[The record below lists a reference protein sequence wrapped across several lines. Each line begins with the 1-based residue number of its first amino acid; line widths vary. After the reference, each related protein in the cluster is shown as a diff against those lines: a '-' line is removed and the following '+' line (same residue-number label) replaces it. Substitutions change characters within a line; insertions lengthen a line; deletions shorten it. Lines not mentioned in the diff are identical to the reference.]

1 MRRFQ
6 KKLLISGMMFI
17 FTLGML
23 TGCGKHAGAG
33 DNSKEK
39 DSDKDVELNIMLW
52 DQDYDESVFK
62 AFEKK
67 TGIHVNINYIDNTDT
82 IISKLIQGNADYD
95 LLDLESAYIKSF
107 VDNDLLVELNH
118 SNIENEKYIREE
130 YYKGY
135 TGDEEMK
142 YAIPMTAP
150 IYTCIIYNKETCPIE
165 ITKFEDLAN
174 PALKNQVCMVNS
186 TISLFGMALQSLGY
200 KADSANED
208 EISEAAE
215 LLTKIKSNV
224 KAFVGES
231 AIPNLENGE
240 CSVAYCWDYMNLC
253 NMSKENWDKYEVAV
267 IPGGAECCIQCL
279 AIPSSSKHV
288 EETEELI
295 NFLLEPE
302 QYAVSTNAFGT
313 EPVLKEECLAEY
325 VEPGFYEN
333 PAIQKNAELY
343 EDSWKIAIDDE
354 QINILDSYYT
364 KLMSGSA

>member
-6 KKLLISGMMFI
+6 KKLLIIGMMLI
-17 FTLGML
+17 FTLSML
-23 TGCGKHAGAG
+23 VGCGKNAGAG
-33 DNSKEK
+33 EK
-39 DSDKDVELNIMLW
+39 GKGNDSDKDVELNIMLW
-52 DQDYDESVFK
+52 DQDYDESVFEV
-62 AFEKK
+62 FEEK

-82 IISKLIQGNADYD
+82 IISKLIQGTADYD

-107 VDNDLLVELNH
+107 IDNDLLVELNH
-118 SNIENEKYIREE
+118 SKIENEKYIREE

-135 TGDEEMK
+135 ISDEEVK

-174 PALKNQVCMVNS
+174 PALKNQVCLVNS
-186 TISLFGMALQSLGY
+186 TISLFGMALQALGY
-200 KADSANED
+200 KADSKSED

-253 NMSKENWDKYEVAV
+253 NLSRDNWDKYEVAE
-267 IPGGAECCIQCL
+267 IPGGAESCIQCL

-288 EETEELI
+288 KETEELI

-313 EPVLKEECLAEY
+313 EPVLKKECLAEY
-325 VEPGFYEN
+325 VESGFYEN

-364 KLMSGSA
+364 KLMSGSE

>member
-6 KKLLISGMMFI
+6 KKLLILGMMLI
-17 FTLGML
+17 ITIGML

-33 DNSKEK
+33 ENGKEK
-39 DSDKDVELNIMLW
+39 DADKDVELNIMLW

-82 IISKLIQGNADYD
+82 IISKLIQGTADYD

-200 KADSANED
+200 KADSTNED
-208 EISEAAE
+208 
-215 LLTKIKSNV
+215 KSV
-224 KAFVGES
+224 R
-231 AIPNLENGE
+231 
-240 CSVAYCWDYMNLC
+240 
-253 NMSKENWDKYEVAV
+253 
-267 IPGGAECCIQCL
+267 QQ
-279 AIPSSSKHV
+279 SSS
-288 EETEELI
+288 
-295 NFLLEPE
+295 
-302 QYAVSTNAFGT
+302 QR
-313 EPVLKEECLAEY
+313 LKA
-325 VEPGFYEN
+325 
-333 PAIQKNAELY
+333 
-343 EDSWKIAIDDE
+343 
-354 QINILDSYYT
+354 
-364 KLMSGSA
+364 M